1 MYAWGNTRHGK
12 LGVSSPTTVENLLVP
27 TALEIV
33 KGKKVMQAACGSNFS
48 ILLAMMDR
56 IDDKDEGS
64 LINLKDVLIRSAEKA
79 KPKIARKRGTLS
91 SHRIASSARCLTRVE
106 LTARSCVCSL
116 VCLFARSASTDDG
129 DDTSDFRVKVHLFEK
144 LQFHRPLWCMHCSKF
159 MWGIRR
165 GHYKCS
171 GTCASSSHR
180 SFLALCALRT
190 HTVQQ
195 TGCGFLAHA
204 KCKDLVTSECIA
216 IDTLGQEANEA
227 RPSTHCDRVE

>member
-91 SHRIASSARCLTRVE
+91 SHRIASSARCWTRVE

-116 VCLFARSASTDDG
+116 VCLLARRQQMMETIHRTFASRCICSRSSSFIDHCGACTAASSCGAFVEVTTSAAVRARVRHIARSSLYVRCVLIPCNKQVAA
-129 DDTSDFRVKVHLFEK
+129 F
-144 LQFHRPLWCMHCSKF
+144 
-159 MWGIRR
+159 
-165 GHYKCS
+165 
-171 GTCASSSHR
+171 
-180 SFLALCALRT
+180 LRT
-190 HTVQQ
+190 PS
-195 TGCGFLAHA
+195 A
-204 KCKDLVTSECIA
+204 KTS
-216 IDTLGQEANEA
+216 
-227 RPSTHCDRVE
+227 